1 MRLLL
6 FTIFLVQLGCNPA
19 KNSAPPGVP
28 TAPVAPSEAAS
39 GTRLP
44 GWSFPESTTTT
55 RYAFMGLDFSH
66 QVLSDLTGG
75 GWVLS
80 YTNRPAWLTGT
91 IMNGVVRL
99 SGRPEETNR
108 TYNVQVR
115 ATRLTEVRQAN
126 FTLIVR
132 GDLLRPYQWHLEN
145 DGESFFS
152 RETSVSAD
160 EDLDVGPV
168 WRRGIFGQGV
178 RIAVSDEGL
187 ETAHE
192 DLAVNLLNGEHRN
205 YKTGRESAGFI
216 ATPSPA
222 GDAHGTAVTGIIAGV
237 GWNNIGVTGVAPQAR
252 VAGFQFLD
260 SLQTLPML
268 LSQASGDFDIF
279 NFSYGTA
286 INADFPDNP
295 VYVAHLRDRVTRGR
309 QGLGQIFVK
318 SAGNEYFEFDGNVD
332 GVGVV
337 RSPQNANI
345 PEENNSLYIMVV
357 GATNADGL
365 AAGYSNT
372 GSNIWVSAPGGE
384 DGDIDPG
391 IMTTD
396 LQTCAQGYVRSTDFY
411 DYNRFETFSTSDSIF
426 LNFNPSCHYT
436 STMQGTSAA
445 APNVSGVAALLLS
458 ANPRLSWRDV
468 RHILAITADRVH
480 ETAGN
485 SVHYQAALNLDDHVY
500 EQGWVKN
507 RADVFFHNWY
517 GFGRVNAQRA
527 VAMALDPSYGPL
539 PPWFEANPDFEVP
552 SLSRSSLALAVPDN
566 SATGVTD
573 SLLVNLGSE
582 KVIESVQVK
591 LNLTHPRSGEIGVE
605 LTSPGGTKSIL
616 LNINNALL
624 LPLNGGPSDADLD
637 VVLTTHAFYGEST
650 NGTWTLKLID
660 GLGGGQTGVLNS
672 WSLNILGH

>member
-1 MRLLL
+1 MD
-6 FTIFLVQLGCNPA
+6 
-19 KNSAPPGVP
+19 
-28 TAPVAPSEAAS
+28 
-39 GTRLP
+39 
-44 GWSFPESTTTT
+44 
-55 RYAFMGLDFSH
+55 LDFTH
-66 QVLSDLTGG
+66 HVLSDLTGG

-80 YTNRPAWLTGT
+80 FTNRPSWLNGT
-91 IMNGVVRL
+91 ITNGVVRL
-99 SGRPEETNR
+99 SGRPQETNR

-115 ATRLTEVRQAN
+115 ATRLTDVRQAN

-152 RETSVSAD
+152 RDAAVADD
-160 EDLDVGPV
+160 EDMDVAPV
-168 WRRGIFGQGV
+168 WRRGVFGQGV

-187 ETAHE
+187 ETTHE
-192 DLAVNLLNGEHRN
+192 DLAVNLLSGEHRN
-205 YKTGRESAGFI
+205 YKTGRDSNGYLA
-216 ATPSPA
+216 APAPA

-295 VYVAHLRDRVTRGR
+295 LYVAHLRDRVTRGR

-318 SAGNEYFEFDGNVD
+318 SAGNEYFEFEGNVP
-332 GVGVV
+332 GVGFV

-345 PEENNSLYIMVV
+345 PEENNSLFMLVV
-357 GATNADGL
+357 SATNADGL

-372 GSNIWVSAPGGE
+372 GSNIWISAPGGE
-384 DGDIDPG
+384 DGDVDPG

-396 LQTCAQGYVRSTDFY
+396 LQTCAQGYVRSTDFF
-411 DYNRFETFSTSDSIF
+411 DYNRFESFSTTDSVF
-426 LNFNPSCHYT
+426 LNFNPNCHYT

-468 RHILAITADRVH
+468 RHILAVTADRVH
-480 ETAGN
+480 ASAGN
-485 SVHYQAALNLDDHVY
+485 SVHYVPALNLAGHVY

-507 RADVFFHNWY
+507 AANIFFHNWY

-527 VAMALDPSYGPL
+527 VSLALDPNYQL
-539 PPWFEANPDFEVP
+539 LAPWFEANPDFELP
-552 SLSRSSLALAVPDN
+552 ALTRQGLALAIPDH

-573 SLLVNLGSE
+573 TLAVNLGAG
-582 KVIESVQVK
+582 KVVESVQVK
-591 LNLTHPRSGEIGVE
+591 LQVTHPRSGEIGVE
-605 LTSPGGTKSIL
+605 LTSPSGTKSIL

-624 LPLNGGPSDADLD
+624 LPLNGGASDADLD
-637 VVLTTHAFYGEST
+637 LVLTTHAFYGEST
-650 NGTWTLKLID
+650 NGTWTLKLVD
-660 GLGGGQTGVLNS
+660 GLAGGQTGVLNS